1 MTSTQFH
8 TFPNSYPDIRHHL
21 KPDTQKAKDKNENIT
36 VTETDIELSPIDH
49 TSTPIATKTTSINVH
64 PQLHKSPSPIQDTTQ
79 QNVDFTQS
87 FDSLSRSSTDRI
99 NTIDDDDLEYP
110 DGGFTAWRVVL
121 GSFFGLFTVFGL
133 INSLGAVQAYIATNQ
148 LATKSDSQVS
158 WIFSV
163 FLFLCY
169 LLAGQVGP
177 IFDAYG
183 PYQLTMIGTVFITV
197 GLMTTSLCSQ
207 YYQFFLSFSLCT
219 AFGLAMLMT
228 PEIGIVTEHF
238 KKKRGMAIG
247 LSSMGGS
254 VGGVI
259 FPMMLRK
266 LYSTVGFGWAL
277 RILGF
282 VCCASAVTSILLI
295 KPRLE
300 RTGSNGALFQFS
312 LSRLIDFK
320 SLKDMRF
327 TWLILANFC
336 GELGVMNGLTFFTSY
351 ALAQGKSTSLSYAL
365 LAVLNSTGIFGRWI
379 PGILADKYF
388 GRFNTL
394 TFTTLMAFVT
404 IFSIWLPFGH
414 RTSGLIVFA
423 LLHGFF
429 NGAILSLGP
438 VCCGQICK
446 TREYGTRY
454 GTMFLFASFACLLGV
469 PLSGALIKGTNYNH
483 LVIFNG
489 CLYVGTT
496 VCLVFS
502 RYCAVGFRWCKW

>member
-207 YYQFFLSFSLCT
+207 YYQFFLSFLYAQLLVSQMP
-219 AFGLAMLMT
+219 AT

-238 KKKRGMAIG
+238 KKARNGHRTLLNGRKRRRRHLPNDAQKTI
-247 LSSMGGS
+247 LHRW
-254 VGGVI
+254 I
-259 FPMMLRK
+259 R
-266 LYSTVGFGWAL
+266 
-277 RILGF
+277 LGF
-282 VCCASAVTSILLI
+282 AHLGLCLLCVRRHFYPSYQASFGKNGFQRCAVPVLLI
-295 KPRLE
+295 QAYRLQVTQRYALHLAHSSKLLWRARSHE
-300 RTGSNGALFQFS
+300 RSHL
-312 LSRLIDFK
+312 
-320 SLKDMRF
+320 
-327 TWLILANFC
+327 
-336 GELGVMNGLTFFTSY
+336 FTSY

-404 IFSIWLPFGH
+404 IFPYGSHLATEPV
-414 RTSGLIVFA
+414 GLSFCVA
-423 LLHGFF
+423 PRLL
-429 NGAILSLGP
+429 
-438 VCCGQICK
+438 Q
-446 TREYGTRY
+446 RR
-454 GTMFLFASFACLLGV
+454 
-469 PLSGALIKGTNYNH
+469 H
-483 LVIFNG
+483 LVPGPSVLRPDMQN
-489 CLYVGTT
+489 
-496 VCLVFS
+496 
-502 RYCAVGFRWCKW
+502 